1 MKIWVDA
8 QLPPTLANWLSAAF
22 GLEAAALR
30 DLSLSLRDAQDIE
43 ILERARAENALIM
56 TKDSDF
62 IDLVCRLGTPPQIL
76 WLTCGNATNRN
87 LRQLL
92 TATLPNALE
101 QLRQG
106 EMIVEI
112 SNTP

>member
-8 QLPPTLANWLSAAF
+8 QLPATLANWLFIAF

-30 DLSLSLRDAQDIE
+30 DLSLRDAQDME
-43 ILERARAENALIM
+43 IFEAARAENAVIM

-62 IDLVCRLGTPPQIL
+62 IDLVCRLGVPPQIL
-76 WLTCGNATNRN
+76 WLTCGNVTNRN

-92 TATLPNALE
+92 TATLPDALE

>member
-1 MKIWVDA
+1 MKIWIDA
-8 QLPPTLANWLSAAF
+8 QLPPTLASWVTNTFAIEAF
-22 GLEAAALR
+22 
-30 DLSLSLRDAQDIE
+30 SLRDIGLRDAKDIE
-43 ILERARAENALIM
+43 IFEAAKIANVIIM

-62 IDLVCRLGTPPQIL
+62 VDLVCRLGIPPQIL
-76 WLTCGNATNRN
+76 WLTCGNVTNRN

-92 TATLPNALE
+92 RITLPDALE

-112 SNTP
+112 SNSR

>member
-1 MKIWVDA
+1 MKIWTDA
-8 QLPPTLANWLSAAF
+8 QLPPTLASWLSATF
-22 GLEAAALR
+22 EIETAALR
-30 DLSLSLRDAQDIE
+30 DLSLRDAQDIE
-43 ILERARAENALIM
+43 IFEAARAENAVIM

-62 IDLVCRLGTPPQIL
+62 IDLVCRLGSPPQIL
-76 WLTCGNATNRN
+76 WLTCGNVTNRN

-92 TATLPNALE
+92 TVTLPNALK

-112 SNTP
+112 SNSL